1 MNIYI
6 LFEIDYEKNSH
17 LYEIYQSRQVE
28 KDDKMYFYEY
38 RNIFQCDLYYK
49 IPLSYSDWKAKLSF
63 QNVLINLATVNVMLK
78 CKVNGNCK

>member
-38 RNIFQCDLYYK
+38 RNVFQYNLYYK
-49 IPLSYSDWKAKLSF
+49 IPLSHSD
-63 QNVLINLATVNVMLK
+63 
-78 CKVNGNCK
+78 

>member
-49 IPLSYSDWKAKLSF
+49 IPLSYSD
-63 QNVLINLATVNVMLK
+63 
-78 CKVNGNCK
+78 